1 MNTDRDSP
9 VETEPMARITSFE
22 VISNSCPETLP
33 MERDPAQWHQ
43 AIGVARQAC
52 ARIFRDGGN
61 AGDAVKAFGIE
72 AASAATADWSRAVTL
87 IAESLCS
94 SRIKRAA

>member
-1 MNTDRDSP
+1 
-9 VETEPMARITSFE
+9 MALIMSFE
-22 VISNSCPETLP
+22 VITNSCPDTLP
-33 MERDPAQWHQ
+33 LERDPAQWHQ
-43 AIGVARQAC
+43 AIGIARQAC

-61 AGDAVKAFGIE
+61 AGDALKAFGLAPAG
-72 AASAATADWSRAVTL
+72 AASANWSRAVTV